1 MRTKDMGNVSLS
13 VKMVG
18 HVLHF
23 SIKNNMSPHFNMIA
37 AKQPLLNS
45 ILLSCLGRVLFFLFF
60 SFL

>member
-1 MRTKDMGNVSLS
+1 MGNVSLS

-37 AKQPLLNS
+37 WWVGGEDR
-45 ILLSCLGRVLFFLFF
+45 CEVVL
-60 SFL
+60 

>member
-1 MRTKDMGNVSLS
+1 MGNVSLS

-45 ILLSCLGRVLFFLFF
+45 ILLSCLERVLFFLFF

>member
-13 VKMVG
+13 VRMVG

-23 SIKNNMSPHFNMIA
+23 SIKNIHESTFYTIA

-45 ILLSCLGRVLFFLFF
+45 ILLSCLERVLFFLFF
-60 SFL
+60 SFF